1 MKLTKDKIEELLQK
15 EKPGLASHIKM
26 APEHRQ
32 ADMANFDLK
41 NARKSAVMIILY
53 HDASDLKVVLIRRG
67 KYVGIHSG
75 QIAFPGGRYEETDLN
90 VRTTAIREIEE
101 EIGIKEKDYNILGR
115 LTDIYVPPS
124 NFIVSVFVAYMH
136 QKPVFRIDPREVDE
150 VLTFSLTDFVHE
162 AAIGERYFFVQSNN
176 LSALAPCYL
185 LDGAE
190 LWGASAMVMTELI
203 DMLYAEEQSGGDKE
217 FVNHNIRKQEIV

>member
-53 HDASDLKVVLIRRG
+53 HDAGDLKVVLIRRG

-101 EIGIKEKDYNILGR
+101 EIGIKESEYSILGR

-124 NFIVSVFVAYMH
+124 NFLVSVFVAYMQ
-136 QKPVFRIDPREVDE
+136 QKPIFHTDPREVDE
-150 VLTFSLTDFVHE
+150 VLVFSLCDFVRDG
-162 AAIGERYFFVQSNN
+162 AIGEGVFFVQSSNIHA
-176 LSALAPCYL
+176 SAPCYM

-203 DMLYAEEQSGGDKE
+203 DMLYADKHHQNNKQLYNCDIYREQ
-217 FVNHNIRKQEIV
+217 IV